1 MKSLK
6 ARLGSGLVIV
16 LLVVF
21 TIQFLLVSLAVRHV
35 TDNYVLTFMARD
47 IDNLLADITF
57 DKSGQP
63 RFISVPDST
72 YTRQLYSGYYYLV
85 ESNNHT
91 LRSRSLWD
99 HDLVV
104 QAPVIGESMAQKMAG
119 PLQQDLLVLS
129 KTFSKQ
135 GHDIAITVAEDLSLV
150 NESIATFEKLY
161 LGVSIVMLLV
171 LLVSQYVLINHSLKS
186 LTSTRI
192 NLERLAKG
200 EAEKL
205 PDDVPSEIKPL
216 VDEINSLLSL
226 LGRHLVKVRTLV
238 GNLAHA
244 LKTPLSQLSRL
255 SDEPEIARHDRLRQ
269 ELNRQVTEIH
279 AALER
284 ELNRARLA
292 GDGKSGQ
299 RFRPATELPP
309 LIHTV
314 KKIHNLKDIM
324 FTLHCPDDVVLPAD
338 REDML
343 ELFGNLL
350 DNAAKWCDKSIN
362 VQINNNGIVIEDD
375 GPGCPLKDMDA
386 LIQRGL
392 RLDEKHQGHG
402 LGLAIVGD
410 IVDHY
415 RGKMHFDNSP
425 DTGGLRVSIR
435 LYADESPA
443 GND

>member
-269 ELNRQVTEIH
+269 
-279 AALER
+279 
-284 ELNRARLA
+284 
-292 GDGKSGQ
+292 
-299 RFRPATELPP
+299 
-309 LIHTV
+309 
-314 KKIHNLKDIM
+314 
-324 FTLHCPDDVVLPAD
+324 
-338 REDML
+338 
-343 ELFGNLL
+343 
-350 DNAAKWCDKSIN
+350 
-362 VQINNNGIVIEDD
+362 
-375 GPGCPLKDMDA
+375 
-386 LIQRGL
+386 
-392 RLDEKHQGHG
+392 
-402 LGLAIVGD
+402 
-410 IVDHY
+410 
-415 RGKMHFDNSP
+415 
-425 DTGGLRVSIR
+425 
-435 LYADESPA
+435 
-443 GND
+443 